1 MTEKKNDR
9 ALPILEINDFGP
21 IKSAKI
27 ELRPLTVFVGEGNTG
42 KSYLTALIYALHC
55 AIANRYEM
63 IYPALRFRYQS
74 GPKANDKTNQYIDR
88 LLENA
93 LSKNSKKVLE
103 LGYEHAN
110 NIVQSIL
117 GDDDSLLFEIKRSFG
132 IKSDSNIRRKFSR
145 RKRALV
151 RLIQP
156 GSSYDCRSNIV
167 VSEIGHGCEIEI
179 VGPSDVQLN
188 LETIEQQIDQAAD
201 QRGSFSIESE
211 QVRNL
216 GTGLKRVV
224 FSYVMPT
231 QAKRAYYLPAD
242 RTGVM
247 HSHRAV
253 VNALLSSALTAGLLP
268 GTGVP
273 PLSGVL
279 SDFLRGLVAMDEM
292 VGTRTESEKRRERA
306 QHCGKLLIGWN
317 LRY

>member
-1 MTEKKNDR
+1 M
-9 ALPILEINDFGP
+9 EINDFGP

-42 KSYLTALIYALHC
+42 KSYLTAHIYALHC

-63 IYPALRFRYQS
+63 TYPAMRFRYQS
-74 GPKANDKTNQYIDR
+74 GAKANDKTNQYIDR

-93 LSKNSKKVLE
+93 LSENSKKVLE

-110 NIVQSIL
+110 NIVQSIP

-167 VSEIGHGCEIEI
+167 VSEIGRGCEIEI

-201 QRGSFSIESE
+201 QRSSFSIESE
-211 QVRNL
+211 KVRNL
-216 GTGLKRVV
+216 GAELKRAV
-224 FSYVMPT
+224 FSYVMPK
-231 QAKRAYYLPAD
+231 QAKKAYYLPAD
-242 RTGVM
+242 RTGIM

-253 VNALLSSALTAGLLP
+253 VNALLGSASTAGLLP
-268 GTGVP
+268 GTDVP

-292 VGTRTESEKRRERA
+292 VSTRTESEKRRERA